1 MTHSATVMRDQ
12 RGVALPLALISLLI
26 LTMLVLTVL
35 NLGAVEPQISRNLSD
50 TARARHMAEA
60 GIEWAFDCLADQ
72 DLNSFFAGPDGIQG
86 NTDDQLATS
95 VAGQNVA
102 ARMDATFCTTSPP
115 PGALPGLTTAAGA
128 FAVAIRNDSIAAQ
141 ANYAGDQVLT
151 GQPVD
156 GGGKY
161 ADTNGIVILTATGTF
176 GSATRQITAVVSRNT
191 LTTNAAVTLPG
202 LQADTYINGV
212 TANQTIDGRDWTQ
225 TDLNAVAPTGT
236 GPMRFG
242 IATQPGVQA
251 NLGVTYE
258 SRAESAFDTV
268 AKQNTVQGKHQGS
281 GVLTSGLNT
290 IAPDTT
296 LSPSAM
302 QNFLNKLVANPNTMV
317 IQSSLTCPLVLTGSA
332 AISLSLPDSPKFP
345 RLSTAGSGCPGS
357 PPIGQTLN
365 LGSPDDPKL
374 VYFRGQ
380 LDTSSTF
387 TGLRLNGAIKGAGI
401 LVVEDGD
408 LSINT
413 SGAGLNISGRNVDFY
428 WDGIVI
434 VTGRYIGTGFRAGSN
449 TEIRGAFIAN
459 ETVGTEANGYFEFLT
474 QANSLALRN
483 STQNINTALRAA
495 YNQRIISWREN

>member
-1 MTHSATVMRDQ
+1 MTITLRALMRDQ
-12 RGVALPLALISLLI
+12 RGVALPLALIALLI

-50 TARARHMAEA
+50 TSRARQLAEA
-60 GIEWAFDCLADQ
+60 GIEWAFECIADQ
-72 DLNSFFAGPDGIQG
+72 DMSVFLAGPDGVQG
-86 NTDDQLATS
+86 NSDDQLATA

-102 ARMDATFCTTSPP
+102 ARLDNTFCVNSPA
-115 PGALPGLTTAAGA
+115 PGALPGLTTTAGT
-128 FAVAIRNDSIAAQ
+128 FAVSIRNDSLAA
-141 ANYAGDQVLT
+141 AGPYAGDQVLT
-151 GQPVD
+151 GQAVD

-161 ADTNGIVILTATGTF
+161 VDTNGLVVVVATGTY
-176 GSATRQITAVVSRNT
+176 GNATRQITAVVSRNT
-191 LTTNAAVTLPG
+191 LAINAAVTLPG
-202 LQADTYINGV
+202 LQADTYVNGV
-212 TANQTIDGRDWTQ
+212 TANQTIDGRDWTR
-225 TDLNAVAPTGT
+225 TDTNGVAPTGT

-242 IATQPGVQA
+242 IVTQPGIQA

-258 SRAESAFDTV
+258 SRSESAFDT
-268 AKQNTVQGKHQGS
+268 AEKQNTVQGKHQSS
-281 GVLTSGLNT
+281 GVVTSGLNT
-290 IAPDTT
+290 IAPDST
-296 LSPSAM
+296 LSPSIM
-302 QNFLNKLVANPNTMV
+302 QTFLNKLVANPATTV
-317 IQSSLTCPLVLTGSA
+317 IQSSLTCPLVLTGTVGTASTP
-332 AISLSLPDSPKFP
+332 L
-345 RLSTAGSGCPGS
+345 LSTGGSGCPGN
-357 PPIGQTLN
+357 PPVGQTLN
-365 LGSPDDPKL
+365 LGTPADPKL

-387 TGLRLNGAIKGAGI
+387 TGLNLLGTIKGAGI
-401 LVVEDGD
+401 LVIEDGD

-434 VTGRYIGTGFRAGSN
+434 VTGRYVGTGFRASSN

-495 YNQRIISWREN
+495 YNQRILSWREN

>member
-1 MTHSATVMRDQ
+1 MTHPATVMRDQ

-50 TARARHMAEA
+50 TTRARHMAEA

-72 DLNSFFAGPDGIQG
+72 DLNSFFAGPDSIQG
-86 NTDDQLATS
+86 NTDDTLATS
-95 VAGQNVA
+95 VAGQSVA
-102 ARMDATFCTTSPP
+102 AQLDATFCPNSPP
-115 PGALPGLTTAAGA
+115 PGALPGLTIAAGT
-128 FAVAIRNDSIAAQ
+128 FAVTIRNDSLAAQ
-141 ANYAGDQVLT
+141 GPYAGDQILT

-161 ADTNGIVILTATGTF
+161 ADTNGVVILTATGTF
-176 GSATRQITAVVSRNT
+176 GTATRQVTAVIQRNT
-191 LTTNAAVTLPG
+191 LAVNAAVALPG

-212 TANQTIDGRDWTQ
+212 TANQTIDGRDWTR
-225 TDLNAVAPTGT
+225 TDTNGVPPTGT

-242 IATQPGVQA
+242 ISTQPGIQA

-258 SRAESAFDTV
+258 SRAESAFNTA
-268 AKQNTVQGKHQGS
+268 AKRDTVQGKHQSTGA
-281 GVLTSGLNT
+281 LTSGLDT
-290 IAPDTT
+290 IAPDAS
-296 LSPSAM
+296 LSPNAM
-302 QNFLNKLVANPNTMV
+302 QSFLSQLAANPATTV
-317 IQSSLTCPLVLTGSA
+317 IQSSLACPLVLTGAVGSPSA
-332 AISLSLPDSPKFP
+332 PT
-345 RLSTAGSGCPGS
+345 LSTAGGGCPGN
-357 PPIGQTLN
+357 PPIGQAVN
-365 LGSPDDPKL
+365 LGSPADPKL

-387 TGLRLNGAIKGAGI
+387 TGLRLNGSIKGAGI

-434 VTGRYIGTGFRAGSN
+434 VTGRYVGTGFRAGTN
-449 TEIRGAFIAN
+449 VEIRGAFIAN
-459 ETVGTEANGYFEFLT
+459 ETIGTEANGYFEFLT